1 MLASLLEVYV
11 EQISNGGVPYVE
23 NAVDTMAWHQNTQA
37 KEHAV
42 SFYYQ
47 MMIETLT
54 FPIFDEDK
62 ISQYH
67 NFCLK
72 EAIGIFLR
80 ESIFDE
86 NQAYQTVM
94 NVR

>member
-23 NAVDTMAWHQNTQA
+23 NAVDTMAWQQNTQA

-47 MMIETLT
+47 LMTETLI
-54 FPIFDEDK
+54 FPILDEDA
-62 ISQYH
+62 ISEYH
-67 NFCLK
+67 NFCLIQ
-72 EAIGIFLR
+72 AIEIFLK

-86 NQAYQTVM
+86 NHAYQRVM
-94 NVR
+94 NVS